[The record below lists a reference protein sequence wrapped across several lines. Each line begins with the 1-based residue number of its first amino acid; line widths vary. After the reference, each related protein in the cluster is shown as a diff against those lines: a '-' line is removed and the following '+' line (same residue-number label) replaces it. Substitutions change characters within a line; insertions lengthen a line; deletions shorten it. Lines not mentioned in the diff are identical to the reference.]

1 MDKDLIKKRI
11 FASGPSISQLEV
23 DTVMD
28 ALKNG
33 WYEDA
38 YYYCE
43 LFQKEFAKYHDR
55 KYALMTPNCTTAIHL
70 VLAGLGIGKNDEVI
84 VPECTWIGSAAG
96 VKYLG
101 AKTIFCDIDK
111 DNWCID
117 PAKLEKIITKNT
129 KAVIAVD
136 LYGNMPNYEQ
146 LEFLC
151 NKHKIALIE
160 DAAEAVGSIYKGK
173 KAGNFGV
180 ASTFSFHRT
189 KTITT
194 GEGGMLIL
202 DDKDLFE
209 RCSFL
214 RDHGRIPG
222 GRTYWNHEVTFKYMP
237 SNIQAALGLAQLK
250 RVNELINIKRTQLK
264 LYKEELSSIND
275 LRFNTEPPQGING
288 AWITTLVFG
297 NDLNI
302 TKENALEFL
311 NTREIP
317 ARPFFYPLSSLPAYG
332 GQGDHMQEVNPISY
346 NVSNRGINL
355 PGAMNISKK
364 EIKYICNQLKKL
376 LACG

>member
-11 FASGPSISQLEV
+11 FAAGPSISQLEV

-55 KYALMTPNCTTAIHL
+55 RYALMTPNCTTAIHL

-146 LEFLC
+146 LEYLC

-173 KAGNFGV
+173 KAGNFGL
-180 ASTFSFHRT
+180 ASAFSFHRT

-214 RDHGRIPG
+214 RDHGRTPG
-222 GRTYWNHEVTFKYMP
+222 GKTYWNLEVIM
-237 SNIQAALGLAQLK
+237 
-250 RVNELINIKRTQLK
+250 
-264 LYKEELSSIND
+264 
-275 LRFNTEPPQGING
+275 
-288 AWITTLVFG
+288 
-297 NDLNI
+297 
-302 TKENALEFL
+302 
-311 NTREIP
+311 
-317 ARPFFYPLSSLPAYG
+317 
-332 GQGDHMQEVNPISY
+332 
-346 NVSNRGINL
+346 
-355 PGAMNISKK
+355 
-364 EIKYICNQLKKL
+364 
-376 LACG
+376 